1 MVNLQLRAG
10 LGCQTFSVLAQTVF
24 QLLFAGGIAEVCRRS
39 ADVVDVSFK
48 VWVVGHLLRFVQDGL
63 LAAGN
68 HLSALME
75 GDGTEVAVAKAA
87 TVLDDGKFHLFD
99 SIHSAH
105 RLIGR
110 VIGAGEGQAEHLVQ
124 FFAGEGRHRRVLH
137 QIQGVG
143 LFLNDGLAVDG
154 VLPFGLNL
162 VSFCIAF
169 FVFGNL
175 VEGGTA
181 DAVLWD
187 FFLTAQVTAAAQV
200 TNGFQCFSLAQAL
213 GQLSDDL
220 FPHAVQQQVCLRIQ

>member
-1 MVNLQLRAG
+1 M
-10 LGCQTFSVLAQTVF
+10 QTFSVLAQTVF

-39 ADVVDVSFK
+39 ADIVDVSFK

-105 RLIGR
+105 CLIGR
-110 VIGAGEGQAEHLVQ
+110 VIGAGEGQVEHLVQ
-124 FFAGEGRHRRVLH
+124 LLAGEGRHRRVLH
-137 QIQGVG
+137 QVQGVG

-162 VSFCIAF
+162 VGFCIAF
-169 FVFGNL
+169 LVFGNL

-181 DAVLWD
+181 DAVLRD

-200 TNGFQCFSLAQAL
+200 SDGFQCFSMAQAL
-213 GQLSDDL
+213 GQLGDDL
-220 FPHAVQQQVCLRIQ
+220 FPHAVQQQVCL